1 MYESSFFKIIT
12 GSFTCTCLAG
22 YSGDGKTCLP
32 LPDKPMDIKVT
43 AINPNEVTVTWYVA
57 NDTIIR
63 YFTVEYKWLDK
74 EWQFVKIQ
82 PNRTQAHL
90 KDLDSD
96 SSYLVRIG
104 KSCDYGKQT
113 RATCFLHCCNS
124 SSIAMLRVLPCT
136 HESNLAYNKS
146 GCCEYWLLTGLSY
159 AGVMP
164 YMGVTSLT
172 LRR

>member
-1 MYESSFFKIIT
+1 
-12 GSFTCTCLAG
+12 
-22 YSGDGKTCLP
+22 
-32 LPDKPMDIKVT
+32 MDIKVT

-63 YFTVEYKWLDK
+63 YFTVEYKCFDK

-96 SSYLVRIG
+96 SNYLVRIG

-113 RATCFLHCCNS
+113 RATCFATLLQFKLNS
-124 SSIAMLRVLPCT
+124 DAARFTMHPRIKPGLQQIR
-136 HESNLAYNKS
+136 
-146 GCCEYWLLTGLSY
+146 LL
-159 AGVMP
+159 
-164 YMGVTSLT
+164 
-172 LRR
+172 